1 MSWILWTALLA
12 ATPYG
17 PFIVGD
23 PVAPGLCGAI
33 VHATVL
39 ALLIAW
45 HWLGDWLE
53 PRILRVFPRAF
64 DWFFLAART
73 MTLMLV
79 PLGLVAVINATVE
92 SVDLPWGLVELID
105 NLEVFCRIIG
115 TFGWCLYLDKK
126 VAAQGRPPRFAA
138 SRSYFLGCA
147 WPSAVLLAALSLCAA
162 SLVRSVLLSIF
173 VAVAVVLWGRHS
185 FRAGALPGRTA
196 MYLVAGHMTSS
207 VFLEF
212 LMSLWSHMI
221 FETYYPPTIVLGYLV
236 VVLSCASLFEAA
248 LKGMAKWRAK
258 KTSAAS
264 IVSLPAANEED
275 EVANL
280 LGKAASSPLT
290 QRELDVMCKTALGHS
305 AATIADSLGIAEAT
319 VASYRR
325 RGYEKLGLSGASEL
339 RRYVRDS
346 KVSPV
351 ASKESGEKEKQ
362 TNRSS
367 LPGMAA
373 FVTLM
378 LTVIFMVWPDIIY
391 NHSKGDYGSVSGIC
405 RFGLFVFVILL
416 VLAGIIWAEVSS
428 GSSEGDNSVGRLTSR
443 EAVLTLAHYLLFSV
457 GSYFAWSS
465 SLIWTGIGLNLDQY
479 LSYRLKILLLL
490 MLVFLWLG
498 AEKLENDGFTGYAR
512 RLLSALTLGVRRLFG
527 MGAENLLFLAAA
539 LYISEWFDYYLIGTL
554 SNPAAYVYPAAI
566 AVLTVCLWRRLRW
579 HRIKVAPKGVERAR
593 HYLVGRGLGQ
603 LQSDILIDLSS
614 GEDLSTVCK
623 KNVTTPA
630 TVYSYR
636 TRAYEKLGLS
646 SIDELRKLLK
656 DEAGFTS

>member
-23 PVAPGLCGAI
+23 PVAPGLGGTI
-33 VHATVL
+33 VYATVL

-53 PRILRVFPRAF
+53 PRILHVFPKAF

-73 MTLMLV
+73 MTLVLI
-79 PLGLVAVINATVE
+79 PLGFVAVINATVE
-92 SVDLPWGLVELID
+92 SVDLPWSLVELID
-105 NLEVFCRIIG
+105 NLEVFCRIVG
-115 TFGWCLYLDKK
+115 TFGWCLYLDKE

-138 SRSYFLGCA
+138 SRLYFLGCA

-162 SLVRSVLLSIF
+162 SLTRSVLLSIL

-185 FRAGALPGRTA
+185 HKDCELPERAS
-196 MYLVAGHMTSS
+196 MYLVAGHMTFSL
-207 VFLEF
+207 FLEF

-236 VVLSCASLFEAA
+236 VVLLSAALFGAA
-248 LKGMAKWRAK
+248 LKGIAKWCAK
-258 KTSAAS
+258 TTSAAS
-264 IVSLPAANEED
+264 IDNLPAANEEG

-305 AATIADSLGIAEAT
+305 AATIAENLGIAEAT

-339 RRYVRDS
+339 RLYVRGI
-346 KVSPV
+346 KEGP
-351 ASKESGEKEKQ
+351 AAAEESGEKEKQ
-362 TNRSS
+362 ANKPSV
-367 LPGMAA
+367 LGMAA
-373 FVTLM
+373 FVILM
-378 LTVIFMVWPDIIY
+378 LAVIFMVWPDIIY
-391 NHSKGDYGSVSGIC
+391 NHSKGDYGSVAGIC
-405 RFGLFVFVILL
+405 RFGLFAFVGLLILMS
-416 VLAGIIWAEVSS
+416 VAWAEISA
-428 GSSEGDNSVGRLTSR
+428 GSNKAPGSVGKLTAR
-443 EAVLTLAHYLLFSV
+443 EATITLAHYLLFSV

-465 SLIWTGIGLNLDQY
+465 SPVWTGIGLDLNQY
-479 LSYRLKILLLL
+479 LTYRLKIAFLLA
-490 MLVFLWLG
+490 LVFLWLG
-498 AEKLENDGFTGYAR
+498 AEKLENDGSTGYPR
-512 RLLSALTLGVRRLFG
+512 RLLNALVLGVRRFFW
-527 MGAENLLFLAAA
+527 MGPENLLFLAAA
-539 LYISEWFDYYLIGTL
+539 LYISEWFDYYLIGAL

-566 AVLTVCLWRRLRW
+566 VVLTVCLWRRLRW
-579 HRIKVAPKGVERAR
+579 RRIKVAPKGVERAR
-593 HYLVGRGLGQ
+593 HYLLGRGLGQ
-603 LQSDILIDLSS
+603 LQADILIDLAC
-614 GEDLSTVCK
+614 GEDLASVCK

-636 TRAYEKLGLS
+636 TRAFEKLGLN

>member
-23 PVAPGLCGAI
+23 PVAPGLGGTI
-33 VHATVL
+33 VYATVL

-53 PRILRVFPRAF
+53 PRILQVFPRAF
-64 DWFFLAART
+64 DWFFLAARST
-73 MTLMLV
+73 TLMLV

-105 NLEVFCRIIG
+105 NLEVLCRIIG
-115 TFGWCLYLDKK
+115 TFGWCLYADKELA
-126 VAAQGRPPRFAA
+126 VRAEPSRFPAARI
-138 SRSYFLGCA
+138 YFLGCA
-147 WPSAVLLAALSLCAA
+147 WPSAVLLLALSLCAA
-162 SLVRSVLLSIF
+162 SLARSLLLPVL
-173 VAVAVVLWGRHS
+173 VAVAVVLWGRRSHNDGELPE
-185 FRAGALPGRTA
+185 RAA
-196 MYLVAGHMTSS
+196 MYLVAGHMTFSL
-207 VFLEF
+207 FLEF

-236 VVLSCASLFEAA
+236 VVLLSASLFEAV

-258 KTSAAS
+258 TTSAMS
-264 IVSLPAANEED
+264 IENLPAANEED
-275 EVANL
+275 EVASL

-290 QRELDVMCKTALGHS
+290 QRELDVMCKTALGQS
-305 AATIADSLGIAEAT
+305 AAAIAGNLGIAEAT

-339 RRYVRDS
+339 RQYVRDS
-346 KVSPV
+346 KVSPI

-362 TNRSS
+362 TNRPSS
-367 LPGMAA
+367 PGMAA
-373 FVTLM
+373 FVILM
-378 LTVIFMVWPDIIY
+378 LSVIFMIWPDIIY

-416 VLAGIIWAEVSS
+416 VLAGVIWAEVSS
-428 GSSEGDNSVGRLTSR
+428 GLSEGDNSVGRLTSR
-443 EAVLTLAHYLLFSV
+443 EAVLTLAHYQLFSV

-465 SLIWTGIGLNLDQY
+465 SLIWTGVGLNLNHY

-490 MLVFLWLG
+490 VLVFLWLG
-498 AEKLENDGFTGYAR
+498 AEKLENDGLTGCPR
-512 RLLSALTLGVRRLFG
+512 RLLNALALGVRRLFG
-527 MGAENLLFLAAA
+527 MGSENLFFLAAT

-566 AVLTVCLWRRLRW
+566 AVLTICLWRRLKWR
-579 HRIKVAPKGVERAR
+579 RIKVTPKGIERTR
-593 HYLVGRGLGQ
+593 HYLMGRGLGQ
-603 LQSDILIDLSS
+603 LQADILIDLAS
-614 GEDLSTVCK
+614 GEDLATVCK

-636 TRAYEKLGLS
+636 ARAFEKLGIN
-646 SIDELRKLLK
+646 SINELRKLLA

>member
-23 PVAPGLCGAI
+23 PVASGLGGAI
-33 VHATVL
+33 VYATVL

-53 PRILRVFPRAF
+53 QRILHVFPKAF
-64 DWFFLAART
+64 DWFFLAARIT
-73 MTLMLV
+73 TLVLV

-92 SVDLPWGLVELID
+92 SVDLPWDLVELVD
-105 NLEVFCRIIG
+105 NLEVFCRIVG
-115 TFGWCLYLDKK
+115 TFGWCLYLDKE
-126 VAAQGRPPRFAA
+126 VAAQERPPRFTT
-138 SRSYFLGCA
+138 SRSFFLGCA
-147 WPSAVLLAALSLCAA
+147 WPSVVLPAALLSCAA
-162 SLVRSVLLSIF
+162 SLTRSVLLSIL
-173 VAVAVVLWGRHS
+173 VAVAVVLWGRRS
-185 FRAGALPGRTA
+185 FRAGALPENTA
-196 MYLVAGHMTSS
+196 IYLVAGHLTSA

-212 LMSLWSHMI
+212 LMSLWSNMI
-221 FETYYPPTIVLGYLV
+221 FETYYPPTIVFGYLV
-236 VVLSCASLFEAA
+236 VVLSCASLFVAA

-275 EVANL
+275 EVAIF
-280 LGKAASSPLT
+280 LGKAASPPLT

-325 RGYEKLGLSGASEL
+325 RSYEKLGLSGASEL
-339 RRYVRDS
+339 RQYVRDS

-362 TNRSS
+362 TNRPS

-416 VLAGIIWAEVSS
+416 VLAGVIWAEVSS
-428 GSSEGDNSVGRLTSR
+428 GSSEGYNSVGRLTSR

-465 SLIWTGIGLNLDQY
+465 SPVWTGIGLDLNQY
-479 LSYRLKILLLL
+479 LTYRIKIAFLLA
-490 MLVFLWLG
+490 LVFLWLG
-498 AEKLENDGFTGYAR
+498 AENLENDGSTGYPR
-512 RLLSALTLGVRRLFG
+512 RLLNALVLGVRRLFG

-566 AVLTVCLWRRLRW
+566 AVLTVCLWRRLKWR
-579 HRIKVAPKGVERAR
+579 RIKVAPKGVERAR

-603 LQSDILIDLSS
+603 LQSDILIYLAS

-636 TRAYEKLGLS
+636 TRAYEKLGLN

>member
-12 ATPYG
+12 ETPYG

-53 PRILRVFPRAF
+53 PRILRVFPMAF
-64 DWFFLAART
+64 VWFSLASRI
-73 MTLMLV
+73 MTLLLV
-79 PLGLVAVINATVE
+79 PLGFVAVVNATVE
-92 SVDLPWGLVELID
+92 SVDLPWGLVDLID
-105 NLEVFCRIIG
+105 KLEVFFRIVG
-115 TFGWCLYLDKK
+115 TFGWCLYLEKE
-126 VAAQGRPPRFAA
+126 VAARGRPPRFAA
-138 SRSYFLGCA
+138 LRSFFLGCA
-147 WPSAVLLAALSLCAA
+147 WPSAVLLVALSLCAA
-162 SLVRSVLLSIF
+162 SLVRSVLLSIL

-185 FRAGALPGRTA
+185 HKDGALPERTA
-196 MYLVAGHMTSS
+196 MYLVAGHLTSS
-207 VFLEF
+207 LFLEF

-221 FETYYPPTIVLGYLV
+221 LEVYYPPTIVLGYLA
-236 VVLSCASLFEAA
+236 VVLLSASLFETA
-248 LKGMAKWRAK
+248 LGGMTKWRAK
-258 KTSAAS
+258 TTSTAS
-264 IVSLPAANEED
+264 SDNLPAANEED

-305 AATIADSLGIAEAT
+305 AATIADNLGIAEAT

-339 RRYVRDS
+339 RMYVRGI
-346 KVSPV
+346 KERPAV
-351 ASKESGEKEKQ
+351 AEESGEKKIQ
-362 TNRSS
+362 ANKPSALAPT
-367 LPGMAA
+367 A
-373 FVTLM
+373 FVALM
-378 LTVIFMVWPDIIY
+378 LAVIFMVWPDIIY
-391 NHSKGDYGSVSGIC
+391 NHSKGDYGSVAGIC
-405 RFGLFVFVILL
+405 CFGLFAFAALL
-416 VLAGIIWAEVSS
+416 VLTGVAWAEVSV
-428 GSSEGDNSVGRLTSR
+428 GSNGSDSSVRKLTAR
-443 EAVLTLAHYLLFSV
+443 EEAMTLAHYLLFSV

-465 SLIWTGIGLNLDQY
+465 SPVWTGIGLDLNQY
-479 LSYRLKILLLL
+479 LTYRLKLLLL
-490 MLVFLWLG
+490 LVLVFLWLG
-498 AEKLENDGFTGYAR
+498 AERLENDGSTGYSR
-512 RLLSALTLGVRRLFG
+512 RLFGALALGVRRLFG

-539 LYISEWFDYYLIGTL
+539 LYISEWFDYYFIGAL

-566 AVLTVCLWRRLRW
+566 VVLTVCLWRRLRW
-579 HRIKVAPKGVERAR
+579 RRIKVAPKGVGRAR
-593 HYLVGRGLGQ
+593 HYLLGRGLGQ
-603 LQSDILIDLSS
+603 LQADILIDLAC
-614 GEDLSTVCK
+614 GEDLASVCK

-636 TRAYEKLGLS
+636 TRAFEKLGLN

>member
-1 MSWILWTALLA
+1 MSWIFWTALLA

-23 PVAPGLCGAI
+23 PVVPGLGGAI
-33 VHATVL
+33 VYATVL
-39 ALLIAW
+39 ALLVAW

-53 PRILRVFPRAF
+53 PRILQVFPRAF
-64 DWFFLAART
+64 DWFFLAARST
-73 MTLMLV
+73 TLMLV

-92 SVDLPWGLVELID
+92 SVDLPWSLVELID
-105 NLEVFCRIIG
+105 NLEVFCRIVG
-115 TFGWCLYLDKK
+115 TFGWCLYLDKE
-126 VAAQGRPPRFAA
+126 VAVRAGSPRFTAA
-138 SRSYFLGCA
+138 RIYFLGCA
-147 WPSAVLLAALSLCAA
+147 WPSAVLFLALSLCAA
-162 SLVRSVLLSIF
+162 SLARSVLLPVL

-185 FRAGALPGRTA
+185 FGAGALPENTA
-196 MYLVAGHMTSS
+196 MYLVAGHMTFSL
-207 VFLEF
+207 FLEF

-248 LKGMAKWRAK
+248 LKGEAKWRAK
-258 KTSAAS
+258 TTSAMS
-264 IVSLPAANEED
+264 IENLPAANEED
-275 EVANL
+275 EVASL

-339 RRYVRDS
+339 RQYVRDS
-346 KVSPV
+346 MVSPI

-362 TNRSS
+362 TNRPSS
-367 LPGMAA
+367 PGMAA

-416 VLAGIIWAEVSS
+416 VLAGVIWAEVSS
-428 GSSEGDNSVGRLTSR
+428 GPNEGDDSVGRLTSR

-465 SLIWTGIGLNLDQY
+465 SPIWTGVGLNLNQY

-490 MLVFLWLG
+490 VLVFLWLG
-498 AEKLENDGFTGYAR
+498 AEKLENDGSTRCSR
-512 RLLSALTLGVRRLFG
+512 RLLNALLLGVRRLFG

-566 AVLTVCLWRRLRW
+566 AVLTICLWRRLKWR
-579 HRIKVAPKGVERAR
+579 RIKVAPKGVERAR
-593 HYLVGRGLGQ
+593 HYLMGRGLGQ
-603 LQSDILIDLSS
+603 LQADILIDLVI

-623 KNVTTPA
+623 KNATTPA

-636 TRAYEKLGLS
+636 ARAFEKLGLN

-656 DEAGFTS
+656 DETGFTS

>member
-23 PVAPGLCGAI
+23 PVAPGLGGAI
-33 VHATVL
+33 VYATVL
-39 ALLIAW
+39 ALLVAW

-53 PRILRVFPRAF
+53 PRILHVFPKAF
-64 DWFFLAART
+64 DWFFLAARIS
-73 MTLMLV
+73 TLVLV

-92 SVDLPWGLVELID
+92 SVDLPWGLVELTD

-115 TFGWCLYLDKK
+115 TFGWCLYLDKE
-126 VAAQGRPPRFAA
+126 VAAQERPPRFVA
-138 SRSYFLGCA
+138 SRSFFLGCA
-147 WPSAVLLAALSLCAA
+147 WPSAALLLALSLCAA
-162 SLVRSVLLSIF
+162 SLTRSLLLPVL
-173 VAVAVVLWGRHS
+173 VAVTVVLWGQHS
-185 FRAGALPGRTA
+185 HKDGELPERAA
-196 MYLVAGHMTSS
+196 MYLVAGHMTFSL
-207 VFLEF
+207 FLEF
-212 LMSLWSHMI
+212 LMSLWSNMI

-236 VVLSCASLFEAA
+236 VVLLSASLFEAA

-258 KTSAAS
+258 TTSAMS
-264 IVSLPAANEED
+264 IENLPAANEED
-275 EVANL
+275 EVASL

-290 QRELDVMCKTALGHS
+290 QRELDVMCKTALGQS
-305 AATIADSLGIAEAT
+305 AAAIAGNLGIAEAT

-325 RGYEKLGLSGASEL
+325 RGYDKLGLSGASEL
-339 RRYVRDS
+339 RQYARDS
-346 KVSPV
+346 KGRLVT
-351 ASKESGEKEKQ
+351 AKESDEKEKQ
-362 TNRSS
+362 ASKPSVLGQT
-367 LPGMAA
+367 A
-373 FVTLM
+373 FVILM
-378 LTVIFMVWPDIIY
+378 LSVIFMIWPDIIY

-405 RFGLFVFVILL
+405 RLGLFVFVILL
-416 VLAGIIWAEVSS
+416 VLAGVIWAEASS

-465 SLIWTGIGLNLDQY
+465 SLIWTGIGLNLNQY

-490 MLVFLWLG
+490 VLVFLWLG

-512 RLLSALTLGVRRLFG
+512 RLLGALTLGVRRLFG

-539 LYISEWFDYYLIGTL
+539 LYISEWFDYYLIGAL

-603 LQSDILIDLSS
+603 LQSDILIDLAS
-614 GEDLSTVCK
+614 GEDLSIVCK

-636 TRAYEKLGLS
+636 TRAFEKLGLN

-656 DEAGFTS
+656 DETGFTS

>member
-1 MSWILWTALLA
+1 MPWILWTALLA

-53 PRILRVFPRAF
+53 PRILRVFPMAF
-64 DWFFLAART
+64 VWFSLASRIT
-73 MTLMLV
+73 TLLLV
-79 PLGLVAVINATVE
+79 PLGFVAVVNATVE
-92 SVDLPWGLVELID
+92 SVDLPWGLVDLID
-105 NLEVFCRIIG
+105 NLEVFCRIVG
-115 TFGWCLYLDKK
+115 TFGWCLYLDKE
-126 VAAQGRPPRFAA
+126 VAVQGRPPRFAA

-162 SLVRSVLLSIF
+162 SLVRSVLLSIL

-185 FRAGALPGRTA
+185 HKDGALPERTA
-196 MYLVAGHMTSS
+196 MYLVSGHLTSS
-207 VFLEF
+207 LFLEF

-221 FETYYPPTIVLGYLV
+221 FEAYYPPTIVLGYLV
-236 VVLSCASLFEAA
+236 VVLLSASLFEAA
-248 LKGMAKWRAK
+248 LKDMTKWRAK

-264 IVSLPAANEED
+264 SDNLPAANEED

-280 LGKAASSPLT
+280 LCKAASSPLT
-290 QRELDVMCKTALGHS
+290 HRELDVMCKTALGHS

-339 RRYVRDS
+339 RQYVRDS

-362 TNRSS
+362 RNRPS

-405 RFGLFVFVILL
+405 RFGLFFAALLILMG
-416 VLAGIIWAEVSS
+416 VIWAEVSS

-465 SLIWTGIGLNLDQY
+465 SLIWTGIGLNLNQY
-479 LSYRLKILLLL
+479 LSYRLTILLLL
-490 MLVFLWLG
+490 VLVFLWLG
-498 AEKLENDGFTGYAR
+498 AEKLENDGSTGYPR
-512 RLLSALTLGVRRLFG
+512 RLLNALVLGVRRLFG

-554 SNPAAYVYPAAI
+554 SNPVAYVYPAAI
-566 AVLTVCLWRRLRW
+566 AVLTVCLWRKLIYRR
-579 HRIKVAPKGVERAR
+579 VATPLLAIEGCA
-593 HYLVGRGLGQ
+593 
-603 LQSDILIDLSS
+603 
-614 GEDLSTVCK
+614 VCHPTLC
-623 KNVTTPA
+623 N
-630 TVYSYR
+630 
-636 TRAYEKLGLS
+636 
-646 SIDELRKLLK
+646 
-656 DEAGFTS
+656 

>member
-1 MSWILWTALLA
+1 MSWIFWTALLA

-23 PVAPGLCGAI
+23 PVVPGLGGAI
-33 VHATVL
+33 VYATVL
-39 ALLIAW
+39 ALLVAW

-53 PRILRVFPRAF
+53 PRILQVFPRAF
-64 DWFFLAART
+64 DWFFLAARST
-73 MTLMLV
+73 TLMLV

-105 NLEVFCRIIG
+105 DLEVFCRIVG
-115 TFGWCLYLDKK
+115 TFGWCMYADKE
-126 VAAQGRPPRFAA
+126 VAVRAGSPRFTAA
-138 SRSYFLGCA
+138 RIYFLGCA
-147 WPSAVLLAALSLCAA
+147 WPSAVLFLALSLCAA
-162 SLVRSVLLSIF
+162 SLARSVLLPVL

-185 FRAGALPGRTA
+185 HKDGALPERTA
-196 MYLVAGHMTSS
+196 MYLVAGHMTFSL
-207 VFLEF
+207 FLEF

-236 VVLSCASLFEAA
+236 VVLLSASLFEAA
-248 LKGMAKWRAK
+248 LKAAAKWHTR
-258 KTSAAS
+258 TVSSAS
-264 IVSLPAANEED
+264 IDSLPAANEED

-290 QRELDVMCKTALGHS
+290 QRELSVMCKTALGHS

-339 RRYVRDS
+339 RQYVRDS
-346 KVSPV
+346 KGRLV
-351 ASKESGEKEKQ
+351 AARESDEKEKQ
-362 TNRSS
+362 ASKPSVLGQT
-367 LPGMAA
+367 A
-373 FVTLM
+373 FVILM
-378 LTVIFMVWPDIIY
+378 LSVIFMIWPDIIY

-416 VLAGIIWAEVSS
+416 VLVGVIWAEVSS

-465 SLIWTGIGLNLDQY
+465 SLIWTGIGLNLNQY

-490 MLVFLWLG
+490 LLVFLWLG
-498 AEKLENDGFTGYAR
+498 AKNLENDGLTGYSR
-512 RLLSALTLGVRRLFG
+512 RLLSALTLGVRRLVG
-527 MGAENLLFLAAA
+527 MGSENLLFLAAA

-579 HRIKVAPKGVERAR
+579 HRIKVAPKGVKRAR
-593 HYLVGRGLGQ
+593 HYLMGRGLGQ
-603 LQSDILIDLSS
+603 LQADILIDLVI

-636 TRAYEKLGLS
+636 TRAFEKLGLN
-646 SIDELRKLLK
+646 SIDELRKLLR

>member
-33 VHATVL
+33 VYATVL

-45 HWLGDWLE
+45 HWLSDWLE
-53 PRILRVFPRAF
+53 PRILRVFPKAF

-92 SVDLPWGLVELID
+92 SVDLPWGLVDLID
-105 NLEVFCRIIG
+105 KLEVFFRIVG
-115 TFGWCLYLDKK
+115 TFGWCLYLEKE
-126 VAAQGRPPRFAA
+126 VAARGRPPRFAA
-138 SRSYFLGCA
+138 SRSFFLGCA
-147 WPSAVLLAALSLCAA
+147 WPSAVLLVALSLCAA
-162 SLVRSVLLSIF
+162 SLVRSVLLSIL

-185 FRAGALPGRTA
+185 HKDGALPERTA
-196 MYLVAGHMTSS
+196 MYLVAGHLTSS
-207 VFLEF
+207 LFLEF

-221 FETYYPPTIVLGYLV
+221 LEVYYPPTIVLGYLA
-236 VVLSCASLFEAA
+236 VVLLSASLFETA
-248 LKGMAKWRAK
+248 LGGMTKWRAK

-339 RRYVRDS
+339 RMYVRGI
-346 KVSPV
+346 KERPAV
-351 ASKESGEKEKQ
+351 AEESGEKKKQ
-362 TNRSS
+362 ANKPSALAPT
-367 LPGMAA
+367 A
-373 FVTLM
+373 FVALM
-378 LTVIFMVWPDIIY
+378 LAVIFMVWPDIIY
-391 NHSKGDYGSVSGIC
+391 NHSKGDYGSVAGIC
-405 RFGLFVFVILL
+405 RFGLF
-416 VLAGIIWAEVSS
+416 ASS
-428 GSSEGDNSVGRLTSR
+428 PV
-443 EAVLTLAHYLLFSV
+443 
-457 GSYFAWSS
+457 
-465 SLIWTGIGLNLDQY
+465 WTGIGLDLNQY
-479 LSYRLKILLLL
+479 LTYRLKLLLL
-490 MLVFLWLG
+490 LVLVFLWLG
-498 AEKLENDGFTGYAR
+498 AERLENDGSTGYSR
-512 RLLSALTLGVRRLFG
+512 RLFGALALGVRRLFG

-539 LYISEWFDYYLIGTL
+539 LYISEWFDYYFIGAL

-566 AVLTVCLWRRLRW
+566 VVLTVCLWRRLRW
-579 HRIKVAPKGVERAR
+579 RRIKVAPKGVGRAR
-593 HYLVGRGLGQ
+593 HYLLGRGLGQ
-603 LQSDILIDLSS
+603 LQADILIDLAC
-614 GEDLSTVCK
+614 GEDLASVCK

-636 TRAYEKLGLS
+636 TRAFEKLGLN

>member
-23 PVAPGLCGAI
+23 PVAPGLGGTI
-33 VHATVL
+33 VYATVL

-53 PRILRVFPRAF
+53 PRILQVFPRAF
-64 DWFFLAART
+64 DWFFLAARST
-73 MTLMLV
+73 TLMLV

-115 TFGWCLYLDKK
+115 TFGWCLYADKELA
-126 VAAQGRPPRFAA
+126 VRAEPSRFPAARI
-138 SRSYFLGCA
+138 YFLGCA
-147 WPSAVLLAALSLCAA
+147 WPSAVLLLALSLCAA
-162 SLVRSVLLSIF
+162 SLARSLLLPVL
-173 VAVAVVLWGRHS
+173 VAVAVVLWGRRSHNDGELPE
-185 FRAGALPGRTA
+185 RAA
-196 MYLVAGHMTSS
+196 MYLVAGHMTFSL
-207 VFLEF
+207 FLEF

-236 VVLSCASLFEAA
+236 VVLLSGSLFEAA

-258 KTSAAS
+258 TTSAMS
-264 IVSLPAANEED
+264 IENLPAANEED
-275 EVANL
+275 EVASL

-290 QRELDVMCKTALGHS
+290 QRELDVMCKTALGQS
-305 AATIADSLGIAEAT
+305 AAAIAGNLGIAEAT

-339 RRYVRDS
+339 RQYVRDS
-346 KVSPV
+346 KVSPI

-362 TNRSS
+362 TNRPSS
-367 LPGMAA
+367 PGMAA
-373 FVTLM
+373 FVILM
-378 LTVIFMVWPDIIY
+378 LSVIFMIWPDIIY

-416 VLAGIIWAEVSS
+416 VLAGVIWAEVSS
-428 GSSEGDNSVGRLTSR
+428 GLSEGDNSVGRLTSR
-443 EAVLTLAHYLLFSV
+443 EAVLTLAHYQLFSV

-465 SLIWTGIGLNLDQY
+465 SPIWTGIGLNLNQY
-479 LSYRLKILLLL
+479 FSYRLKILLLL
-490 MLVFLWLG
+490 VLVFLWLG
-498 AEKLENDGFTGYAR
+498 AEKLENDGSTRCSR
-512 RLLSALTLGVRRLFG
+512 RLLNALLLGVRRLFG

-566 AVLTVCLWRRLRW
+566 AVLTVRLWRRLRW

-603 LQSDILIDLSS
+603 LQSDILIDLAS
-614 GEDLSTVCK
+614 GEDLSTVGK

-636 TRAYEKLGLS
+636 ARAYEKLGLN

>member
-1 MSWILWTALLA
+1 
-12 ATPYG
+12 
-17 PFIVGD
+17 
-23 PVAPGLCGAI
+23 
-33 VHATVL
+33 
-39 ALLIAW
+39 
-45 HWLGDWLE
+45 
-53 PRILRVFPRAF
+53 
-64 DWFFLAART
+64 
-73 MTLMLV
+73 
-79 PLGLVAVINATVE
+79 
-92 SVDLPWGLVELID
+92 
-105 NLEVFCRIIG
+105 
-115 TFGWCLYLDKK
+115 
-126 VAAQGRPPRFAA
+126 
-138 SRSYFLGCA
+138 
-147 WPSAVLLAALSLCAA
+147 
-162 SLVRSVLLSIF
+162 
-173 VAVAVVLWGRHS
+173 
-185 FRAGALPGRTA
+185 
-196 MYLVAGHMTSS
+196 
-207 VFLEF
+207 
-212 LMSLWSHMI
+212 
-221 FETYYPPTIVLGYLV
+221 
-236 VVLSCASLFEAA
+236 
-248 LKGMAKWRAK
+248 
-258 KTSAAS
+258 
-264 IVSLPAANEED
+264 
-275 EVANL
+275 
-280 LGKAASSPLT
+280 
-290 QRELDVMCKTALGHS
+290 MCKTALGHS

-325 RGYEKLGLSGASEL
+325 RSYEKLGLSGASEL
-339 RRYVRDS
+339 RQYVRDS

-362 TNRSS
+362 TNRPS

-416 VLAGIIWAEVSS
+416 VLAGVIWAEVSS
-428 GSSEGDNSVGRLTSR
+428 GSSEGYNSVGRLTSR

-465 SLIWTGIGLNLDQY
+465 SPVWTGIGLDLNQY
-479 LSYRLKILLLL
+479 LTYRIKIAFLLA
-490 MLVFLWLG
+490 LVFLWLG
-498 AEKLENDGFTGYAR
+498 AENLENDGSTGYPR
-512 RLLSALTLGVRRLFG
+512 RLLNALVLGVRRLFG

-566 AVLTVCLWRRLRW
+566 AVLTVCLWRRLKWR
-579 HRIKVAPKGVERAR
+579 RIKVAPKGVERAR

-603 LQSDILIDLSS
+603 LQSDILIYLAS

-636 TRAYEKLGLS
+636 TRAYEKLGLN

>member
-1 MSWILWTALLA
+1 MPWILWTALLA

-53 PRILRVFPRAF
+53 PRILRVFPMAF
-64 DWFFLAART
+64 VWFSLASRIT
-73 MTLMLV
+73 TLLLV
-79 PLGLVAVINATVE
+79 PLGFVAVVNATVE
-92 SVDLPWGLVELID
+92 SVDLPWGLVDLID
-105 NLEVFCRIIG
+105 NLEVFCRIVG
-115 TFGWCLYLDKK
+115 TFGWCLYLDKE
-126 VAAQGRPPRFAA
+126 VAVQGRPPRFAA

-162 SLVRSVLLSIF
+162 SLVRSVLLSIL

-185 FRAGALPGRTA
+185 HKDGALPERTA
-196 MYLVAGHMTSS
+196 MYLVSGHLTSS
-207 VFLEF
+207 LFLEF

-221 FETYYPPTIVLGYLV
+221 FEAYYPPTIVLGYLV
-236 VVLSCASLFEAA
+236 VVLLSASLFEAA
-248 LKGMAKWRAK
+248 LKDMTKWRAK

-264 IVSLPAANEED
+264 SDNLPAANEED

-280 LGKAASSPLT
+280 LCKAASSPLT
-290 QRELDVMCKTALGHS
+290 HRELDVMCKTALGHS

-339 RRYVRDS
+339 RQYVRDS

-362 TNRSS
+362 RNRPS

-405 RFGLFVFVILL
+405 RFGLFFAALLILMG
-416 VLAGIIWAEVSS
+416 VIWAEVSS

-465 SLIWTGIGLNLDQY
+465 SLIWTGIGLNLNQY
-479 LSYRLKILLLL
+479 LSYRLTILLLL
-490 MLVFLWLG
+490 VLVFLWLG
-498 AEKLENDGFTGYAR
+498 AEKLENDGSTGYPR
-512 RLLSALTLGVRRLFG
+512 RLLNALVLGVRRLFG

-539 LYISEWFDYYLIGTL
+539 LYTSEWFDYYLIGTL
-554 SNPAAYVYPAAI
+554 SNPVAYVYPAAI
-566 AVLTVCLWRRLRW
+566 AVLTVCLWRKLIYRR
-579 HRIKVAPKGVERAR
+579 VATPLLAIEGCA
-593 HYLVGRGLGQ
+593 
-603 LQSDILIDLSS
+603 
-614 GEDLSTVCK
+614 VCHPTLC
-623 KNVTTPA
+623 N
-630 TVYSYR
+630 
-636 TRAYEKLGLS
+636 
-646 SIDELRKLLK
+646 
-656 DEAGFTS
+656 

>member
-23 PVAPGLCGAI
+23 PVAPGLGGAI
-33 VHATVL
+33 VYATVL
-39 ALLIAW
+39 ALLVAW

-53 PRILRVFPRAF
+53 PRILHVFPRAF
-64 DWFFLAART
+64 AWFFLAARST
-73 MTLMLV
+73 TLMLV

-92 SVDLPWGLVELID
+92 SVDLPWGLVELVD
-105 NLEVFCRIIG
+105 NLEVFCRIVG
-115 TFGWCLYLDKK
+115 TFGLCMYLDKE
-126 VAAQGRPPRFAA
+126 VAAQERPPRFVA
-138 SRSYFLGCA
+138 SRSFFLGCA
-147 WPSAVLLAALSLCAA
+147 WPSVVLLAALSLCAA
-162 SLVRSVLLSIF
+162 SLARSVLLSIL

-185 FRAGALPGRTA
+185 FRAGALPENTA
-196 MYLVAGHMTSS
+196 MYLVAGHLTSA

-212 LMSLWSHMI
+212 LMSLWSNMI
-221 FETYYPPTIVLGYLV
+221 FETYYPPTIVLSYL
-236 VVLSCASLFEAA
+236 VVLSCASLFEAG
-248 LKGMAKWRAK
+248 LKGMAEWRAK

-290 QRELDVMCKTALGHS
+290 QRELDVICKTALGHS
-305 AATIADSLGIAEAT
+305 AATIAGNLGIAEAT

-339 RRYVRDS
+339 RQYVRDS

-362 TNRSS
+362 TNRPS

-373 FVTLM
+373 FVILM
-378 LTVIFMVWPDIIY
+378 LVVIFMVWPDIIY

-416 VLAGIIWAEVSS
+416 VLAGVIWAEDSS
-428 GSSEGDNSVGRLTSR
+428 GSREGDKSIGRLTSR
-443 EAVLTLAHYLLFSV
+443 EAVLALAHYLLFSV

-465 SLIWTGIGLNLDQY
+465 SLIWTGIGLNLNQY

-490 MLVFLWLG
+490 VLVFLWLG
-498 AEKLENDGFTGYAR
+498 AEKLENDGSTRCSR
-512 RLLSALTLGVRRLFG
+512 RLLNALLLGVRRLFG
-527 MGAENLLFLAAA
+527 MGPENLLFLAAA

-603 LQSDILIDLSS
+603 LQSDILIDLAS

-623 KNVTTPA
+623 KNATTPA

-636 TRAYEKLGLS
+636 TRAYEKLGLN

>member
-53 PRILRVFPRAF
+53 PRILRVFPKAF

-196 MYLVAGHMTSS
+196 MYLVAGHLMFSL
-207 VFLEF
+207 FLEF
-212 LMSLWSHMI
+212 LMSLWSNMI
-221 FETYYPPTIVLGYLV
+221 FETYYPPAMVFGYLA
-236 VVLSCASLFEAA
+236 VVLLCASLFEAV
-248 LKGMAKWRAK
+248 LKGMTKWRAK
-258 KTSAAS
+258 TTPAAS
-264 IVSLPAANEED
+264 IDSLPAANEED

-290 QRELDVMCKTALGHS
+290 QRELSVMCKTALGHS
-305 AATIADSLGIAEAT
+305 AATIADCLGIAEAT

-325 RGYEKLGLSGASEL
+325 RGYEKLGFSGASEL
-339 RRYVRDS
+339 RQYARDS
-346 KVSPV
+346 KRRPV
-351 ASKESGEKEKQ
+351 AANESGEKEKQ
-362 TNRSS
+362 TNEPSVA
-367 LPGMAA
+367 GMAA
-373 FVTLM
+373 FVILM
-378 LTVIFMVWPDIIY
+378 LAVIFMVWPDIIY
-391 NHSKGDYGSVSGIC
+391 NHSKGDYGSIGGIC
-405 RFGLFVFVILL
+405 RFGLLAFAALL
-416 VLAGIIWAEVSS
+416 VLMGVAWSEVYAGSKEAVDSI
-428 GSSEGDNSVGRLTSR
+428 RKLTAR
-443 EAVLTLAHYLLFSV
+443 EAAMTLAHYLLFSV

-465 SLIWTGIGLNLDQY
+465 SPVWTGIGLDLNQY
-479 LSYRLKILLLL
+479 LAYRLKILLLL
-490 MLVFLWLG
+490 VLVFLCLG
-498 AEKLENDGFTGYAR
+498 TEKLEIDGSAGCSR
-512 RLLSALTLGVRRLFG
+512 RLLTAFVLGVRRLVG
-527 MGAENLLFLAAA
+527 MGPENLFFLAAA
-539 LYISEWFDYYLIGTL
+539 LYISEWFDYYHIGAL
-554 SNPAAYVYPAAI
+554 SNPIAYVYPAAI
-566 AVLTVCLWRRLRW
+566 VVLIICLWRRLGWR
-579 HRIKVAPKGVERAR
+579 RIKVAPKGIEQAR
-593 HYLVGRGLGQ
+593 HYLMGRGLGQ
-603 LQSDILIDLSS
+603 LQADILINLAS
-614 GEDLSTVCK
+614 GEDLASVCK
-623 KNVTTPA
+623 KNTTTPA

-636 TRAYEKLGLS
+636 TRAFEKLGLN
-646 SIDELRKLLK
+646 SIGELRKLLK

>member
-23 PVAPGLCGAI
+23 PVAPGLGGTI
-33 VHATVL
+33 VYATVL

-53 PRILRVFPRAF
+53 PRILHVFPKAF
-64 DWFFLAART
+64 DWFFLAARIT
-73 MTLMLV
+73 TLVLV

-92 SVDLPWGLVELID
+92 SVDLPWGLVELTD
-105 NLEVFCRIIG
+105 NLEVFCRIVG
-115 TFGWCLYLDKK
+115 TFGWCLYLDKE
-126 VAAQGRPPRFAA
+126 VAAQERPPRFVA
-138 SRSYFLGCA
+138 SRSFFLGCA
-147 WPSAVLLAALSLCAA
+147 WPSVVLLAALSLCAA
-162 SLVRSVLLSIF
+162 SLARSVLLSIL

-185 FRAGALPGRTA
+185 FRAGALPENTA
-196 MYLVAGHMTSS
+196 MYLVAGHLTSA

-212 LMSLWSHMI
+212 LMSLWSNMI
-221 FETYYPPTIVLGYLV
+221 FETYYPPTIVLSYL
-236 VVLSCASLFEAA
+236 VVLSCASLFEAG
-248 LKGMAKWRAK
+248 LKGMAEWRAK

-290 QRELDVMCKTALGHS
+290 QRELDVICKTALGHS
-305 AATIADSLGIAEAT
+305 AATIAGNLGIAEAT

-339 RRYVRDS
+339 RQYVRDS

-362 TNRSS
+362 TNRPS

-373 FVTLM
+373 FVILM
-378 LTVIFMVWPDIIY
+378 LVVIFMVWPDIIY

-416 VLAGIIWAEVSS
+416 VLAGVIWAEDSS
-428 GSSEGDNSVGRLTSR
+428 GSREGDKSIGRLTSR
-443 EAVLTLAHYLLFSV
+443 EAVLALAHYLLFSV

-465 SLIWTGIGLNLDQY
+465 SLIWTGIGLNLNQY

-490 MLVFLWLG
+490 VLVFLWLG
-498 AEKLENDGFTGYAR
+498 AEKLENDGSTRCSR
-512 RLLSALTLGVRRLFG
+512 RLLNALLLGVRRLFG
-527 MGAENLLFLAAA
+527 MGPENLLVLAAA

-566 AVLTVCLWRRLRW
+566 AVLTVCLWRRLKWR
-579 HRIKVAPKGVERAR
+579 RIKVAPKGVERAR

-603 LQSDILIDLSS
+603 LQSDILIDLAS

-623 KNVTTPA
+623 KNATTPA

-636 TRAYEKLGLS
+636 TRAYEKLGLN

>member
-23 PVAPGLCGAI
+23 PVAPGLGGTI
-33 VHATVL
+33 VYATVL

-53 PRILRVFPRAF
+53 PRILHVFPKAF

-73 MTLMLV
+73 MTLVLI
-79 PLGLVAVINATVE
+79 PLGFVAVINATVE

-115 TFGWCLYLDKK
+115 TFGWCMYADKEL
-126 VAAQGRPPRFAA
+126 AAQAGSPRFTAA
-138 SRSYFLGCA
+138 RIYFFGCA
-147 WPSAVLLAALSLCAA
+147 WPSAALLLALSLCAA
-162 SLVRSVLLSIF
+162 SLARSLLLPIL

-185 FRAGALPGRTA
+185 HKDGELPERAA
-196 MYLVAGHMTSS
+196 MYLVAGHMTFSL
-207 VFLEF
+207 FLEF

-236 VVLSCASLFEAA
+236 VALSCASLFEAA
-248 LKGMAKWRAK
+248 LKGIAKWRAK

-339 RRYVRDS
+339 RQYVRDS

-362 TNRSS
+362 TNKPS

-416 VLAGIIWAEVSS
+416 VLAGVIWAEASS

-465 SLIWTGIGLNLDQY
+465 SLIWTGIGLNLNQY

-490 MLVFLWLG
+490 VLVFLWLG
-498 AEKLENDGFTGYAR
+498 AEKLENDGSTGYPR
-512 RLLSALTLGVRRLFG
+512 RLLNALVLGVRRLFG

-603 LQSDILIDLSS
+603 LQSDILIDLAS

-636 TRAYEKLGLS
+636 TRAYEKLGLN

-656 DEAGFTS
+656 DETGFTS

>member
-53 PRILRVFPRAF
+53 PRILRVFPMAF
-64 DWFFLAART
+64 DWFSLAARIT
-73 MTLMLV
+73 TLLLV
-79 PLGLVAVINATVE
+79 PLGFVAVVNATVE

-105 NLEVFCRIIG
+105 NLEVFCRIVG
-115 TFGWCLYLDKK
+115 TFGWCMYAEKE
-126 VAAQGRPPRFAA
+126 VAVRAGSSRFTAA
-138 SRSYFLGCA
+138 RIYFLGCA
-147 WPSAVLLAALSLCAA
+147 WPSAVLLIALSLCAA
-162 SLVRSVLLSIF
+162 SLVRSVLLSIL

-185 FRAGALPGRTA
+185 FRAGALPERTA

-207 VFLEF
+207 LFLEF

-236 VVLSCASLFEAA
+236 VVLLSADLFEAA
-248 LKGMAKWRAK
+248 LKGIAKWRAK
-258 KTSAAS
+258 TTSAS
-264 IVSLPAANEED
+264 SVDNLPAANEED
-275 EVANL
+275 TVANL
-280 LGKAASSPLT
+280 LGKTASSPLT

-305 AATIADSLGIAEAT
+305 AATIAENLGIAKAT

-339 RRYVRDS
+339 RQYVRDS

-351 ASKESGEKEKQ
+351 SSKESGEKEKQ
-362 TNRSS
+362 TNRPS

-378 LTVIFMVWPDIIY
+378 LAVIFMVWPDIIY

-405 RFGLFVFVILL
+405 RFGLFVFAILL
-416 VLAGIIWAEVSS
+416 VLAGVIWAEVSS

-490 MLVFLWLG
+490 VLVFLWLG
-498 AEKLENDGFTGYAR
+498 AEKLENDGFTGYPR
-512 RLLSALTLGVRRLFG
+512 RLLNALALGVRRIFG
-527 MGAENLLFLAAA
+527 MGPENLLFLAAA
-539 LYISEWFDYYLIGTL
+539 LYISEWFDYYLIGTP

-566 AVLTVCLWRRLRW
+566 VVLTVCLWRRLRW
-579 HRIKVAPKGVERAR
+579 SRIKVVPKGVERAR

-603 LQSDILIDLSS
+603 LQADILIDLAS
-614 GEDLSTVCK
+614 GEDLASVCK

-636 TRAYEKLGLS
+636 TRAYEKLGLN